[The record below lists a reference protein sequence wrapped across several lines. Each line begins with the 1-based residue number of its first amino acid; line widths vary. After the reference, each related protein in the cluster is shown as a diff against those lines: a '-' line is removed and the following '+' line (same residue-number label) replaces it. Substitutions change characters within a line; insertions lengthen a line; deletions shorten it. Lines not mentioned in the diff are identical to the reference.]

1 MSKFKGMFQ
10 GKDAV
15 SRDHNEHH
23 TFLTKQSIRSMLHF
37 PVASIESTSPAVMT
51 LRRPKSYFDYRLWVI
66 PKVSDYSQALFSLDI
81 QNCSA
86 VNIPL
91 AQIQAFASMPLAPI
105 KLETF
110 VVYLS
115 RSQLRKPS
123 VSGAVPFD
131 LSVSKAAR

>member
-15 SRDHNEHH
+15 SRILAELH
-23 TFLTKQSIRSMLHF
+23 TFLTKQSIRSMLNF
-37 PVASIESTSPAVMT
+37 PVAAIESESPAVMT
-51 LRRPKSYFDYRLWVI
+51 LRRPTSFFDYRLWVI
-66 PKVSDYSQALFSLDI
+66 PKVSDYAQALVSLDI